1 MQRRPHNAWFH
12 KLFSEES
19 TRQDHDITDVDLYGD
34 LELDITQQLSY
45 DEVHLVLT
53 YNKLAHLGPQLQHS
67 LFIFFPF
74 DEECMIM
81 KSCKILKVSR

>member
-34 LELDITQQLSY
+34 LELDITQQLSHE
-45 DEVHLVLT
+45 EVHLVLT
-53 YNKLAHLGPQLQHS
+53 YNKLAHLGPQL
-67 LFIFFPF
+67 LIFFPF

-81 KSCKILKVSR
+81 NLSYKILKVSR